1 MFNSRADKLGDAAGK
16 GDLETV
22 RRMIEGGVDVNAKD
36 FFKATALQW
45 AAAKGRAE
53 VVKYL
58 LSRPGIDVS
67 AMNAGGTTA
76 LMTACRF
83 GHLEVVNLLLAHPGV
98 DANQL
103 GKWGGT
109 ALMNAAGFGH
119 KHVVERLLQIDGIS
133 LEATYTDKKYSPLT
147 LARQNGH
154 HEVAAII
161 EKHLQARQKPATPKP
176 PAP

>member
-1 MFNSRADKLGDAAGK
+1 MFSRADKLGDAAGA

-22 RRMIEGGVDVNAKD
+22 RKMIEGGMDVNAKD
-36 FFKATALQW
+36 FFKATPLQW
-45 AAAKGRAE
+45 AATKGRVE
-53 VVKYL
+53 VVTYL
-58 LSRPGIDVS
+58 LSRPGIDVA

-76 LMTACRF
+76 LMGACRF

-98 DANQL
+98 DPNQL

-133 LEATYTDKKYSPLT
+133 LAETYTEKKFSPLT
-147 LARQNGH
+147 IARNNGH
-154 HEVAAII
+154 HDIADII
-161 EKHLQARQKPATPKP
+161 EAHIKRTAAPAAPKP
-176 PAP
+176 PKM